1 MVSYPGDV
9 ACISVSAAE
18 FGEQLIANMT
28 GPASHSS
35 LL

>member
-1 MVSYPGDV
+1 MGSYPGEV
-9 ACISVSAAE
+9 ACTSVSAAE

-28 GPASHSS
+28 GPASPSS